1 MKLFSNKKNK
11 NNDIE
16 LDMGNLPKHIA
27 IIMDGNGRW
36 AKQRNLPRIAGH
48 RQGVEAIR
56 GIIEKSSEIGIEYLT
71 LYAFSTENWNRPK
84 DEVNGLMELLVNY
97 LRSEVKELHKNNVRI
112 QTIGDIKK
120 LPESAKNEIDLAKEL
135 TKNNIG
141 LTVNIALNYGSR
153 DELVNGIRKIAEE
166 YKNGSIESLDD
177 IDQDKIDSSLYTFNT
192 PDPDLMIRTSGEI
205 RLSNFLLWQLAYS
218 ELWFTEKYWP
228 DFKPNDFVNAIKE
241 YQDRNR
247 RYGGV

>member
-1 MKLFSNKKNK
+1 MKFFSKKKNIK
-11 NNDIE
+11 NSVD
-16 LDMGNLPKHIA
+16 LDKENLPKHIA

-56 GIIEKSSEIGIEYLT
+56 GIIEKSSEIGIGYLT

-84 DEVNGLMELLVNY
+84 DEVNGLMDLLVNY

-112 QTIGDIKK
+112 QTIGDIKR
-120 LPESAKNEIDLAKEL
+120 LPESAKKEIDSAREL
-135 TKNNIG
+135 TKDNKG

-166 YKNGSIESLDD
+166 YKSGLIDSLDD
-177 IDQDKIDSSLYTFNT
+177 INQEKIDSSLYTFNT

-228 DFKPNDFVNAIKE
+228 DFKPNDFVDAIKE